1 MIGLDPGIELSIPTK
16 SWSSY
21 FSLAKLY
28 VSARNEHSIRSKVTE
43 TNKESSNLVLELTQQ
58 SMILVI

>member
-43 TNKESSNLVLELTQQ
+43 TNKESSNLV
-58 SMILVI
+58 